1 MSIDLLADGLLNYL
15 FLIILLTFHE
25 YAHAWTALKCGD
37 DTALREG
44 RVSLNPIVHMDLI
57 GTVILPLLFI
67 FVGATTNTVMF
78 FGWAKPVPVTVDNLR
93 RPRIDDMLI
102 AMAGPLMNLL
112 LAVALVG
119 LAKAGIL
126 ANSAML
132 VKVGIQMAYISLGL
146 CFFNLIPVPPLD
158 GSHLIK
164 NLFRMSYETY
174 ARFAQYGFI
183 IVLVLI
189 NLQPVR
195 RLLTHVV
202 YGTGY
207 WLQARF
213 HIDQMDLVRLLSV
226 H

>member
-1 MSIDLLADGLLNYL
+1 MSTALLVDGMWNYAFLL
-15 FLIILLTFHE
+15 ILLTFHE

-67 FVGATTNTVMF
+67 FLAPVTKSAMF
-78 FGWAKPVPVTVDNLR
+78 FGWAKPVPVTIDNLR
-93 RPRIDDMLI
+93 RPRIDDVLI
-102 AMAGPLMNLL
+102 AMAGPAMNLL
-112 LAVALVG
+112 LAVVLIG

-126 ANSAML
+126 ANSPML
-132 VKVGIQMAYISLGL
+132 VKVSIQMAHISLVL

-174 ARFAQYGFI
+174 MRFARFGFI

-195 RLLTHVV
+195 QLLAYVV
-202 YGTGY
+202 YGTEK
-207 WLQARF
+207 WLTARF
-213 HIDQMDLVRLLSV
+213 GIEQSDWWRALLG